1 MYHGKTFF
9 RGLHDTNDILK
20 LSVRQNERF
29 FGKSENDVLKCK
41 EAGDLFPEY
50 YVLRVNDFDKVATT
64 PLDEWIEFLKTGIIA
79 PEATAPGLSEARECL
94 RVDSLSPADRQ
105 DYIRHMEALRYQRSV
120 LETSHDEGYVEG
132 REDGLLQGRAE
143 GREEGRAEGREE
155 GANQRD
161 RQIVSNLLAMKVPM
175 DYMVQVTGLSEDA
188 IRKIM
193 ESL

>member
-1 MYHGKTFF
+1 M
-9 RGLHDTNDILK
+9 
-20 LSVRQNERF
+20 
-29 FGKSENDVLKCK
+29 
-41 EAGDLFPEY
+41 
-50 YVLRVNDFDKVATT
+50 ATT

-120 LETSHDEGYVEG
+120 LETSHDDGYIEG
-132 REDGLLQGRAE
+132 REDGLLQ
-143 GREEGRAEGREE
+143 GRAEGREE

-161 RQIVSNLLAMKVPM
+161 RQIVSNLVAMKVPM

-188 IRKIM
+188 IRKIV

>member
-1 MYHGKTFF
+1 
-9 RGLHDTNDILK
+9 
-20 LSVRQNERF
+20 
-29 FGKSENDVLKCK
+29 
-41 EAGDLFPEY
+41 
-50 YVLRVNDFDKVATT
+50 
-64 PLDEWIEFLKTGIIA
+64 
-79 PEATAPGLSEARECL
+79 
-94 RVDSLSPADRQ
+94 
-105 DYIRHMEALRYQRSV
+105 MEALRYQRSV
-120 LETSHDEGYVEG
+120 LDTSHDEGYVEG

-161 RQIVSNLLAMKVPM
+161 RQIVSNLLAMKVPV

>member
-1 MYHGKTFF
+1 
-9 RGLHDTNDILK
+9 
-20 LSVRQNERF
+20 
-29 FGKSENDVLKCK
+29 
-41 EAGDLFPEY
+41 
-50 YVLRVNDFDKVATT
+50 
-64 PLDEWIEFLKTGIIA
+64 
-79 PEATAPGLSEARECL
+79 
-94 RVDSLSPADRQ
+94 
-105 DYIRHMEALRYQRSV
+105 MEALRYQRSV

-161 RQIVSNLLAMKVPM
+161 RQIVSNLLAMKVPV

>member
-1 MYHGKTFF
+1 M
-9 RGLHDTNDILK
+9 
-20 LSVRQNERF
+20 
-29 FGKSENDVLKCK
+29 
-41 EAGDLFPEY
+41 
-50 YVLRVNDFDKVATT
+50 
-64 PLDEWIEFLKTGIIA
+64 
-79 PEATAPGLSEARECL
+79 SEARECL

-120 LETSHDEGYVEG
+120 LETSHDDGYVEG

-143 GREEGRAEGREE
+143 G
-155 GANQRD
+155 ANQRD
-161 RQIVSNLLAMKVPM
+161 RQIVSNLVAMKVPM

>member
-1 MYHGKTFF
+1 M
-9 RGLHDTNDILK
+9 
-20 LSVRQNERF
+20 
-29 FGKSENDVLKCK
+29 
-41 EAGDLFPEY
+41 
-50 YVLRVNDFDKVATT
+50 
-64 PLDEWIEFLKTGIIA
+64 
-79 PEATAPGLSEARECL
+79 
-94 RVDSLSPADRQ
+94 SPADRQ

-143 GREEGRAEGREE
+143 GREEG
-155 GANQRD
+155 ANQRD
-161 RQIVSNLLAMKVPM
+161 RHIVSNLLAMKVPM

>member
-1 MYHGKTFF
+1 M
-9 RGLHDTNDILK
+9 
-20 LSVRQNERF
+20 
-29 FGKSENDVLKCK
+29 
-41 EAGDLFPEY
+41 
-50 YVLRVNDFDKVATT
+50 
-64 PLDEWIEFLKTGIIA
+64 
-79 PEATAPGLSEARECL
+79 SEARECL

-120 LETSHDEGYVEG
+120 LETSHDDGYVEG
-132 REDGLLQGRAE
+132 REDGLLQGRA
-143 GREEGRAEGREE
+143 EGRAEGREE

-188 IRKIM
+188 IRKIV